1 MINIRSKTLYKT
13 LVRLKVYLCTYLAGR
28 VMRVLGN
35 GPTVNWHL
43 GSFLVKEVVPA
54 QALTIEW
61 SSLYELQ
68 TVLLDLVLQVGLL
81 NDCEPSM
88 LCLVHYDQWWVFGVA
103 YCSFLSTSTEK
114 NQGASIILVQ
124 SRMGHPRT

>member
-43 GSFLVKEVVPA
+43 ESFLVKEVVQA

-81 NDCEPSM
+81 NDCEPPL
-88 LCLVHYDQWWVFGVA
+88 LCQVHYGQ
-103 YCSFLSTSTEK
+103 
-114 NQGASIILVQ
+114 
-124 SRMGHPRT
+124 